1 MYNTNIK
8 LSILA
13 LLISITWFV
22 VSFILSKDLI
32 GGAFHDYKYHE
43 KYFFDFS
50 NNFLNTFINY
60 GKSDEVRNSP
70 VFYVLFSQILKIVI
84 NTENLKYFNLV
95 VILPIIYFFSRCLDL
110 KFNKIDKN
118 IKLFF
123 ISCIFLS
130 PTISSLINYPY
141 PLIWALSLFLISLY
155 FFLKFEKFIEH
166 KILNA
171 LLCIFSLSIASYF
184 TPNFSVFIIFFFYH
198 FYSEFKFTKKLIFLI
213 IFSILLSLP
222 AIIFLIWKDFY
233 MFKNNVFELS
243 VFEKINFSN
252 KIVIISSFLIFFF
265 IPFIQNLKIYS
276 KNIKEKIK
284 SKNFIILISIILLC
298 ILSFNYKSGAGG
310 GFFYKFSIIIF
321 KNYTL
326 LFLVF
331 IFSILYFYF
340 NNLLNFNNILIFV
353 ILILYNL
360 QYSIYYKY
368 FDPLLFFIFLFIIKI
383 DVKNFNNL
391 NSISKNCFLFY
402 AIFLLM
408 NIFKDNFIKIL
419 SI

>member
-1 MYNTNIK
+1 
-8 LSILA
+8 
-13 LLISITWFV
+13 
-22 VSFILSKDLI
+22 
-32 GGAFHDYKYHE
+32 
-43 KYFFDFS
+43 
-50 NNFLNTFINY
+50 
-60 GKSDEVRNSP
+60 
-70 VFYVLFSQILKIVI
+70 
-84 NTENLKYFNLV
+84 
-95 VILPIIYFFSRCLDL
+95 
-110 KFNKIDKN
+110 
-118 IKLFF
+118 
-123 ISCIFLS
+123 
-130 PTISSLINYPY
+130 
-141 PLIWALSLFLISLY
+141 
-155 FFLKFEKFIEH
+155 
-166 KILNA
+166 
-171 LLCIFSLSIASYF
+171 
-184 TPNFSVFIIFFFYH
+184 
-198 FYSEFKFTKKLIFLI
+198 
-213 IFSILLSLP
+213 
-222 AIIFLIWKDFY
+222 

-243 VFEKINFSN
+243 VSEKFNFSN
-252 KIVIISSFLIFFF
+252 KVVIIISFLMFFF

-310 GFFYKFSIIIF
+310 GFFYKFSIILF

-326 LFLVF
+326 IFLVF

-340 NNLLNFNNILIFV
+340 NNLLNFNNILIFI

-383 DVKNFNNL
+383 DINNFNNL
-391 NSISKNCFLFY
+391 NRISKNCFLFY

>member
-50 NNFLNTFINY
+50 NNFLDTFINY

-110 KFNKIDKN
+110 KFNKLDKN
-118 IKLFF
+118 TKLFF

-171 LLCIFSLSIASYF
+171 LLCIFSLSIASI
-184 TPNFSVFIIFFFYH
+184 SL
-198 FYSEFKFTKKLIFLI
+198 LIFQ
-213 IFSILLSLP
+213 F
-222 AIIFLIWKDFY
+222 
-233 MFKNNVFELS
+233 
-243 VFEKINFSN
+243 
-252 KIVIISSFLIFFF
+252 
-265 IPFIQNLKIYS
+265 
-276 KNIKEKIK
+276 
-284 SKNFIILISIILLC
+284 
-298 ILSFNYKSGAGG
+298 
-310 GFFYKFSIIIF
+310 
-321 KNYTL
+321 
-326 LFLVF
+326 
-331 IFSILYFYF
+331 
-340 NNLLNFNNILIFV
+340 
-353 ILILYNL
+353 
-360 QYSIYYKY
+360 
-368 FDPLLFFIFLFIIKI
+368 LLFFFLSFLFRVQI
-383 DVKNFNNL
+383 
-391 NSISKNCFLFY
+391 Y
-402 AIFLLM
+402 
-408 NIFKDNFIKIL
+408 
-419 SI
+419 